1 MKSVKKQKRGILLP
15 PAVGYSF
22 KILFGLLKENH
33 ISAKYYPR
41 ILAILLINLINWPF
55 RNYERLVI
63 NRRFGHK
70 NIETVPVFIV
80 GHWRS
85 GTTHLHNL
93 LSQDRRFGYVTTYQS
108 VFPDTLHSTFGR
120 FLFGSFTKLLIPG
133 KRKGDNVELNP
144 SFPQEEEFA
153 LGDKTPVCF
162 YYFWMFPKRI
172 RNYYELSIRFRG
184 VKNRRKEKW
193 KKDYVLLIKKAL
205 KNTNSE
211 HFLSKNPSN
220 TARIKTL
227 IEMFPEAKFIH
238 IHRNPVEVFLSTR
251 NFYFK
256 MLPHLQ
262 LQTISQEETE
272 NHIIEIYKQLMTD
285 FLEQKKLIP
294 AGNFVEIAFED
305 IEKSPIE
312 NLKAIYEK
320 LGLEGFEGAEPNFRR
335 YLGQKEDYEKNSH
348 RIQKRL
354 LHRIQEEWGFM
365 MKHYNYSIPEKIE
378 ILHE

>member
-1 MKSVKKQKRGILLP
+1 MPKIKKSKKGIFLP

-22 KILFGLLKENH
+22 RVLLNLCYKNH
-33 ISAKYYPR
+33 VSLRYYPR
-41 ILAILLINLINWPF
+41 LVAITLINLINLPF
-55 RNYERLVI
+55 RIYERWRI
-63 NRRFGHK
+63 NPGFDSKRISK
-70 NIETVPVFIV
+70 PPVFIL

-93 LSQDRRFGYVTTYQS
+93 LSQDQRFGYVTTYQS
-108 VFPDTLHSTFGR
+108 VFPDTLHSRLGR
-120 FLFGSFTKLLIPG
+120 FIFGSFTKLLIPG

-144 SFPQEEEFA
+144 AFPQEEEFA

-162 YYFWMFPKRI
+162 YYFWMFPKKI
-172 RNYYELSIRFRG
+172 RDYYEHSIRFNG
-184 VKNRRKEKW
+184 VQHDLKEKW
-193 KKDYVLLIKKAL
+193 KKDYLLLIKKAL
-205 KNTNSE
+205 KNTNSD

-220 TARIKTL
+220 TARIKIL
-227 IEMFPEAKFIH
+227 IEMFPNAKFIH

-285 FLEQKKLIP
+285 FLEQNKLIP
-294 AGNFVEIAFED
+294 AGNFVEIAFAD
-305 IEKSPIE
+305 LEKSPLE
-312 NLKAIYEK
+312 NLNVVYEK
-320 LGLEGFEGAEPNFRR
+320 LGLEGFEGAEPYFHH

-348 RIQKRL
+348 QIREIQ
-354 LHRIQEEWGFM
+354 LHKIMDEWGFM